1 MNLLCLDAKV
11 LKNFYIC
18 IGSMLLMTSPFA
30 QSSFQNYPNKPV
42 KIVIPFAVG
51 GPVDTI
57 ARILS
62 QRLSTVTGQTV
73 LVDNRGG
80 GGGVIGP
87 SIVTKANPDGYTIL
101 LSTGSMTS
109 NPAFNADIPFDTIK
123 DFTPVTMLARNY
135 GQLFVVNPNMPV
147 NSVSEFIQYAK
158 TSSKG
163 LNYGAAGIGNITY
176 IAPEM
181 MKTMTGIKMKD
192 IEYKGTA
199 PAITDLMGGHIDLC
213 FVGTQNLLSLVQS
226 GKLKALAITGP
237 TRWNE
242 LPDVPTMHEAGV
254 TGYELIGWFGVWLPA
269 KAPPELVN
277 RLYQEIVKALDDPQV
292 KKQFEEAGLVSV
304 LSSPDN
310 FKKFTEKDLLAM
322 KELAKKIGANPS

>member
-1 MNLLCLDAKV
+1 MKLPCLGTRV
-11 LKNFYIC
+11 FKNFYIC
-18 IGSMLLMTSPFA
+18 MGSMLLMTTAFA

-80 GGGVIGP
+80 GGGIIGP

-135 GQLFVVNPNMPV
+135 GQLFVVNPNLPV

-226 GKLKALAITGP
+226 GKLKALAITGQ

-304 LSSPDN
+304 LSSPEN

-322 KELAKKIGANPS
+322 KELAKKIGANPG

>member
-1 MNLLCLDAKV
+1 MNLQCLGARV
-11 LKNFYIC
+11 FKNFYIC
-18 IGSMLLMTSPFA
+18 ISSMLLMTSAFA

-109 NPAFNADIPFDTIK
+109 NPAFNADIPFDTLK

-158 TSSKG
+158 TSTKG

-322 KELAKKIGANPS
+322 KELAKKIGANPG

>member
-1 MNLLCLDAKV
+1 MNLPSLGARV
-11 LKNFYIC
+11 FKNFYIC
-18 IGSMLLMTSPFA
+18 LGSMLLMTTAFA

-62 QRLSTVTGQTV
+62 QRLSTVTGQTI

-80 GGGVIGP
+80 GGGIIGP

-135 GQLFVVNPNMPV
+135 GQLFVVNPNLPV

-213 FVGTQNLLSLVQS
+213 FVGTQNLLSLVQT

-304 LSSPDN
+304 LSSPEN

-322 KELAKKIGANPS
+322 KELAKKIGANPG

>member
-1 MNLLCLDAKV
+1 MNLPCLGTKFF
-11 LKNFYIC
+11 KSFYIC
-18 IGSMLLMTSPFA
+18 MGSMLLMTTSFA

-109 NPAFNADIPFDTIK
+109 NPAFNADIPFDTLK

-158 TSSKG
+158 TSTKG

-322 KELAKKIGANPS
+322 KELAKKIGANPG

>member
-1 MNLLCLDAKV
+1 MNLLCWQKKV
-11 LKNFYIC
+11 CALT
-18 IGSMLLMTSPFA
+18 LLYVWSLLIAPVAVA
-30 QSSFQNYPNKPV
+30 QNSTRTYPTKQI

-73 LVDNRGG
+73 LVENRGG

-87 SIVTKANPDGYTIL
+87 SIVAKANPDGYTIL

-109 NPAFNADIPFDTIK
+109 NSAFNNDIPFDPIK

-135 GQLFVVNPNMPV
+135 GQLFVVNPNLPV
-147 NSVSEFIQYAK
+147 NSVAEFIQYAK
-158 TSSKG
+158 TGSKVF
-163 LNYGAAGIGNITY
+163 NYGAAGVGNITY

-181 MKTMTGIKMKD
+181 LKSMTGIKMTD
-192 IEYKGTA
+192 IQYKGTA

-242 LPDVPTMHEAGV
+242 LPDVPTMQEAGV
-254 TGYELIGWFGVWLPA
+254 NGYELIGWFGVWLPA
-269 KAPPELVN
+269 KAPTEIVN
-277 RLYQEIVKALDDPQV
+277 ILYQEIAKALDDPQV
-292 KKQFEEAGLVSV
+292 KKQFDEAGLVSV
-304 LSSPDN
+304 LSTPDH
-310 FKKFTEKDLLAM
+310 FKKFTEKDLLTM
-322 KELAKKIGANPS
+322 KELAKKIGTNPG

>member
-1 MNLLCLDAKV
+1 MNLQCLVARV
-11 LKNFYIC
+11 FKNFYIC
-18 IGSMLLMTSPFA
+18 ISSMLLMTSAFA

-109 NPAFNADIPFDTIK
+109 NPAFNADIPFDTLK

-158 TSSKG
+158 TSTKG

-322 KELAKKIGANPS
+322 KELAKKIGANPG

>member
-1 MNLLCLDAKV
+1 MKNILELFKILNYSLVV
-11 LKNFYIC
+11 LS
-18 IGSMLLMTSPFA
+18 SMLLMNSSFA
-30 QSSFQNYPNKPV
+30 QSAFKGYPSKSV
-42 KIVIPFAVG
+42 KIVIPFSVG

-62 QRLSTVTGQTV
+62 QRLTTVMGQTV

-80 GGGVIGP
+80 GGGIVGP
-87 SIVTKANPDGYTIL
+87 SMVAKADPDGYTIL

-109 NPAFNADIPFDTIK
+109 NPAFNSGIPFDLLK

-158 TSSKG
+158 SSSKK
-163 LNYGAAGIGNITY
+163 LNYGAAGVGNITY

-181 MKTMTGIKMKD
+181 LKAMTGIQMTD

-199 PAITDLMGGHIDLC
+199 PAISDLMGGHIDLC

-226 GKLKALAITGP
+226 GKIKALAITGP
-237 TRWNE
+237 TRWNA
-242 LPDVPTMHEAGV
+242 LPDVPTMQEAGV
-254 TGYELIGWFGVWLPA
+254 AGYELIGWFGVWLPA

-277 RLYQEIVKALDDPQV
+277 ILYQEIVKAIDDPQV
-292 KKQFEEAGLVSV
+292 KKQFDEAGLVPVVSK
-304 LSSPDN
+304 PEN
-310 FKKFTEKDLLAM
+310 FKKFTEQDLLGM
-322 KELAKKIGANPS
+322 KELAKKIGVNPN

>member
-1 MNLLCLDAKV
+1 MNLPCLDAKV

-18 IGSMLLMTSPFA
+18 IFSMLLMTSPFA

-304 LSSPDN
+304 LSSPDS

>member
-1 MNLLCLDAKV
+1 MNLPCLCARV
-11 LKNFYIC
+11 FKNFYIC
-18 IGSMLLMTSPFA
+18 ISSMLIMTTPFA

-62 QRLSTVTGQTV
+62 QRLSNVTGQTV

-158 TSSKG
+158 TSTKG

-322 KELAKKIGANPS
+322 KELAKKIGANPG

>member
-1 MNLLCLDAKV
+1 MNLPCLGARV
-11 LKNFYIC
+11 FKNFYIC
-18 IGSMLLMTSPFA
+18 ISSMLLMTTPFA

-304 LSSPDN
+304 LSSPDS

>member
-1 MNLLCLDAKV
+1 
-11 LKNFYIC
+11 
-18 IGSMLLMTSPFA
+18 MLLITSSFA
-30 QSSFQNYPNKPV
+30 QSSYQSYPNKQV

-57 ARILS
+57 TRILS
-62 QRLSTVTGQTV
+62 QRLSIVTSQTV

-80 GGGVIGP
+80 GGGIIGP

-109 NPAFNADIPFDTIK
+109 NSAFNAEIPFDPIK

-135 GQLFVVNPNMPV
+135 GQLFVVNPNLPV
-147 NSVSEFIQYAK
+147 NTVLEFIQYAK
-158 TSSKG
+158 TSSKS
-163 LNYGAAGIGNITY
+163 LNYGAAGVGNITY
-176 IAPEM
+176 IGPEM
-181 MKTMTGIKMKD
+181 LKTMTGIKMKD
-192 IEYKGTA
+192 IQYKGTA

-242 LPDVPTMHEAGV
+242 LPDVPTMQEAGV

-277 RLYQEIVKALDDPQV
+277 RLYQEIIKALDDQQA

-304 LSSPDN
+304 LSSPVN
-310 FKKFTEKDLLAM
+310 FKKFIEKDLLSM
-322 KELAKKIGANPS
+322 KELAKKIGASSS

>member
-1 MNLLCLDAKV
+1 MNLPCLGARV
-11 LKNFYIC
+11 FKNFYIC
-18 IGSMLLMTSPFA
+18 ISSMLLMTTPFA

-158 TSSKG
+158 TSTKG

>member
-1 MNLLCLDAKV
+1 MNLLGL
-11 LKNFYIC
+11 LTIIFKNGLIGIC
-18 IGSMLLMTSPFA
+18 ALLIISTTAA
-30 QSSFQNYPNKPV
+30 QSPDKNYPNKQV
-42 KIVIPFAVG
+42 KIIIPFAVG

-62 QRLSTVTGQTV
+62 QRLSSVTGQTV
-73 LVDNRGG
+73 LVENRGG

-87 SIVTKANPDGYTIL
+87 SVVAKANPDGYTIL

-109 NPAFNADIPFDTIK
+109 NSAFNSDVPFDPMK

-135 GQLFVVNPNMPV
+135 GQLFVVNPNLSV
-147 NSVSEFIQYAK
+147 NTVSEFIQYAK
-158 TSSKG
+158 TTPRG
-163 LNYGAAGIGNITY
+163 LNYGAAGVGNITY
-176 IAPEM
+176 IGPEM
-181 MKTMTGIKMKD
+181 FKSMTGIKMSD

-199 PAITDLMGGHIDLC
+199 PAISDLMGGHIDLC

-242 LPDVPTMHEAGV
+242 LPDVPTMQEAGV
-254 TGYELIGWFGVWLPA
+254 NGYELVGWFGVWLPA

-277 RLYQEIVKALDDPQV
+277 LLYKQIIKALEDPQV
-292 KKQFEEAGLVSV
+292 KRQFDEAGLISV
-304 LSSPDN
+304 LSTPEN
-310 FKKFTEKDLLAM
+310 FKKFTEKDLLEM
-322 KELAKKIGANPS
+322 KELARKIKEPR

>member
-1 MNLLCLDAKV
+1 M
-11 LKNFYIC
+11 
-18 IGSMLLMTSPFA
+18 GSMLLMTTSFA

-109 NPAFNADIPFDTIK
+109 NPAFNADIPFDTLK

-135 GQLFVVNPNMPV
+135 GQLFVVNPSLPV

-158 TSSKG
+158 TSTKG

-322 KELAKKIGANPS
+322 KELAKKIGANPG

>member
-1 MNLLCLDAKV
+1 MNLPCLGARV
-11 LKNFYIC
+11 FKNFYIC
-18 IGSMLLMTSPFA
+18 ISSMLLMTTPFA

-158 TSSKG
+158 TSTKG

-322 KELAKKIGANPS
+322 KELAKKIGANPG

>member
-1 MNLLCLDAKV
+1 
-11 LKNFYIC
+11 
-18 IGSMLLMTSPFA
+18 MLIMTTPFA

-62 QRLSTVTGQTV
+62 QRLSNVTGQTV

-158 TSSKG
+158 TSTKG

-322 KELAKKIGANPS
+322 KELAKKIGANPG